1 MPPGT
6 DTGRPPRW
14 AATPGGRRSAA
25 GGLKDPRGFRPEGE
39 RLRPEVEAAIR
50 QAEEDQIAGREPS
63 QNGQFI
69 QVQARGR
76 GFLLLLAVAVSAL
89 FLFMIKGFLIALV
102 LGAIFSGLAHPLYS
116 WLLGKM
122 PGKRSLAS
130 ALTLVILLLAVGLPL
145 AAFLGLV
152 AANALDIG
160 QVAVPW
166 IKQNAAQ
173 PSVLEQRLMER
184 LPILSYI
191 EPYRCLLYT
200 SPSPRDGL
208 LSRMPSSA

>member
-1 MPPGT
+1 MIS
-6 DTGRPPRW
+6 DQEIY
-14 AATPGGRRSAA
+14 RR
-25 GGLKDPRGFRPEGE
+25 R
-39 RLRPEVEAAIR
+39 
-50 QAEEDQIAGREPS
+50 
-63 QNGQFI
+63 
-69 QVQARGR
+69 
-76 GFLLLLAVAVSAL
+76 FLLLLAVAVSAL
-89 FLFMIKGFLIALV
+89 FLYMIKGFLIALV
-102 LGAIFSGLAHPLYS
+102 LGAVFSGLAHPLYA

-173 PSVLEQRLMER
+173 PSELE
-184 LPILSYI
+184 
-191 EPYRCLLYT
+191 
-200 SPSPRDGL
+200 
-208 LSRMPSSA
+208 SA